1 MGHEYIKQLPNGLT
15 LLGEHNEAVSSAAMT
30 LLLPGGGAYDPAD
43 LGGAASVAAEWRFRG
58 AGERDTRQ
66 LNDALDSL
74 GCHHGEAVQSAH
86 VGLSTV
92 QLGRNL
98 ADVLEIYAD
107 IVLRPRLDDE
117 TFSPCR
123 DLVAQDL
130 ASLEDE
136 PARKA
141 NMLVRE
147 NFYPYPL
154 GRSVYGMAESLE
166 RMTADAIRSHASKH
180 CSPAGAILSVAGN
193 INWPQICELVDKHF
207 GDWQAGPVEPI
218 ETIAPRGGVTHIAK
232 DSAQVHISLAHKA
245 VPIIDERYY
254 AARMG
259 EAVLSWGMGC
269 RLFTEVRE
277 KRGLVYHVSSRY
289 SSLKDHAGMFTYAGT
304 RPDVAQET
312 LDVTIGELRR
322 LGDGIEADEL
332 ARAKTQLKSAL
343 VMQGESTS
351 ARAGALAGDFYHLGR
366 IRTLAEISE
375 AVDAVTVDEVLAYL
389 ADMPAENFTMMVIG
403 PEPLKISSK

>member
-1 MGHEYIKQLPNGLT
+1 MAQEYIKQLPNGLT
-15 LLGEHNEAVSSAAMT
+15 LLGEHNEAVASAAMT
-30 LLLPGGGAYDPAD
+30 LLIPGGAAYDPPEFA
-43 LGGAASVAAEWRFRG
+43 GAASVATEWRFRG
-58 AGERDTRQ
+58 AGDRDTRQ

-74 GCHHGEAVQSAH
+74 GCHHGESVQSEH
-86 VGLSTV
+86 IGLSTV

-98 ADVLEIYAD
+98 ADVLAIYAE

-117 TFSPCR
+117 TFGPCR
-123 DLVAQDL
+123 DLITQDL

-154 GRSVYGMAESLE
+154 GRSVYGDLESLE
-166 RMTADAIRSHASKH
+166 YMS
-180 CSPAGAILSVAGN
+180 AGAIRNCPAGHGSPDGAILTVAGN
-193 INWPQICELVDKHF
+193 INWPEICDLVDKHF
-207 GDWQAGPVEPI
+207 GPWQAAPPKP
-218 ETIAPRGGVTHIAK
+218 TKPTAPRGGVTHIEK

-245 VPIIDERYY
+245 VPITDERYY
-254 AARMG
+254 AARMA

-322 LGDGIEADEL
+322 IGEGIDPEEL

-351 ARAGALAGDFYHLGR
+351 ARAGSLAGDFYHLGR
-366 IRTLAEISE
+366 IRTLTEISD
-375 AVDAVTVDEVLAYL
+375 AVDAVKIADVLAYL
-389 ADMPAENFTMMVIG
+389 ADVPAENFTGIVIG
-403 PEPLKISSK
+403 PEPLNIA

>member
-1 MGHEYIKQLPNGLT
+1 MSTEYIKQLPNGLT
-15 LLGEHNEAVSSAAMT
+15 LLGEHNEAVSSAALTFM
-30 LLLPGGGAYDPAD
+30 LPGGAAYDPAE
-43 LGGAASVAAEWRFRG
+43 LAGAASVATEWRFRG
-58 AGERDTRQ
+58 AGSRDTRQ

-74 GCHHGEAVQSAH
+74 GAHHGESVQSAN
-86 VGLSTV
+86 VGFSSV

-98 ADVLEIYAD
+98 ADVLAIYAD
-107 IVLRPRLDDE
+107 IILRPRLTDE
-117 TFSPCR
+117 TFAPCR
-123 DLVAQDL
+123 NLIAQDL

-154 GRSVYGMAESLE
+154 GRSVYGDFESLE
-166 RMTADAIRSHASKH
+166 CMSAGAIRNCAASQL
-180 CSPAGAILSVAGN
+180 SPAGAIMSVAGN
-193 INWPQICELVDKHF
+193 INWPELCELVDKHF
-207 GDWQAGPVEPI
+207 GDWQATSPEPVKP
-218 ETIAPRGGVTHIAK
+218 TDPRGGVTHIKK

-245 VPIIDERYY
+245 VPITDERYY
-254 AARMG
+254 AARMA

-289 SSLKDHAGMFTYAGT
+289 STMKDFAGMFTYAGT

-322 LGDGIEADEL
+322 LGEAIEPQEL

-343 VMQGESTS
+343 IMQGESTS

-366 IRTLAEISE
+366 VRTLAEISD
-375 AVDAVTVDEVLAYL
+375 AVDAVKVDDVLAYL
-389 ADMPAENFTMMVIG
+389 ADVPAENFTAIVIG
-403 PEPLKISSK
+403 PEPLKLV